1 MSSRVLRLDPRLALV
16 WRTPDTLQIGIDPV
30 VAIVEEVPDEALP
43 LLEGLRAGVT
53 PSGIAMLA
61 THAGLEEVQ
70 RDSLLRQVHTA
81 LGTKPPAAGIAISV
95 TGESAHRRLVTD
107 HLRLLGHT
115 VSETSVPASRNERI
129 IMANY
134 VLDPVEYRDCMS
146 HDIPHTPVIFRDQS
160 VTVGPRVTPGLGPCL
175 QCLWQH
181 ELAINPHH
189 QAVMSQLWNTPAPTD
204 TPAMTL
210 QATWAALT
218 LIRGAKPGERIRIDT
233 HSQEWSVTTIEAS
246 PQCLC
251 HTVSVTTP
259 A

>member
-1 MSSRVLRLDPRLALV
+1 MSSRVLRIDPRLPLV

-30 VAIVEEVPDEALP
+30 VAIVEDVPDEALP

-53 PSGIAMLA
+53 RSGMAMLA
-61 THAGLEEVQ
+61 AHAGLKDEQ
-70 RDSLLRQVHTA
+70 RDSVLVQVHAA
-81 LGTKPPAAGIAISV
+81 LRTKPPAPGLTISV
-95 TGESAHRRLVTD
+95 TGESAHRRLVVD
-107 HLRLLGHT
+107 HLTLLGHT
-115 VSETSVPASRNERI
+115 VSETSAPASGTERI

-134 VLDPVEYRDCMS
+134 VLNPVEYRDCMS

-189 QAVMSQLWNTPAPTD
+189 QAVVSQLWNTPAPAD
-204 TPAMTL
+204 TPSMTL

-218 LIRGAKPGERIRIDT
+218 LIRGENPGESVRIDA
-233 HSQEWSVTTIEAS
+233 HSPEWSVSTIEAS
-246 PQCLC
+246 PECLC
-251 HTVSVTTP
+251 RSLSVTTP